1 MPPYMK
7 TLSVYASVQEASPTG
22 EHLVH
27 RTITG
32 RLQCP
37 DGPPEARFTALV
49 AAAMAVPDS
58 GLSAGVVARVC
69 AGLAATS
76 WAAAETALPH
86 LDASHV
92 LVHGD
97 LTMHAGTLAPSH
109 QGVRLALPV
118 PGALVTLGAAD
129 APEFTLSLH
138 ALPRGSAADEA
149 LFFTPFAFL
158 CAPNKVMR
166 LPIENFRAQTPTLM
180 TSHARTASSA
190 CRPSS
195 STCRRSGASVCT
207 RPARTPRCACCP
219 TPAWCAR
226 PTSSSPKAPSSRSTT
241 RTCSRCVSRLVINT
255 RLRARLFGFGVD

>member
-1 MPPYMK
+1 MK

-180 TSHARTASSA
+180 ASHAPHRVKRMQAKQQHVQALRSLCLHETGTHTALRVLPDASMVCQTDFLEPESS
-190 CRPSS
+190 
-195 STCRRSGASVCT
+195 V
-207 RPARTPRCACCP
+207 
-219 TPAWCAR
+219 
-226 PTSSSPKAPSSRSTT
+226 
-241 RTCSRCVSRLVINT
+241 VSFHYANL
-255 RLRARLFGFGVD
+255 